1 MTQTQIYKK
10 IGQASQGQ
18 SRQVDT
24 MSDAFLDIYH
34 ILETMDQRI
43 RHLETLS
50 HRSLT
55 PYLINSLSQVP

>member
-1 MTQTQIYKK
+1 MTQTQKQIYKK
-10 IGQASQGQ
+10 IGQAKIGQ

-24 MSDAFLDIYH
+24 MSDVDIYH
-34 ILETMDQRI
+34 ILEIMDQRI

-55 PYLINSLSQVP
+55 PYLIGP